1 MSTRVSNAA
10 RRTPGGLVDIV
21 SGSFGAGH
29 DAAASAI
36 AHRLQARG
44 IRTRTWDVVELM
56 PGRLG
61 RAVRSGYLRQVQ
73 SAPATWRWLLH
84 AVESH
89 EGVAAGIGRALQTTE
104 GGLLE
109 IAAGGPDAIVS
120 THPFASQALG
130 HLRSRG
136 RLQAPVT
143 TYLTDMSVH
152 RLWVHPGVDE
162 HLAIHDLPAR
172 EALALGARSATV
184 VAPAVST
191 AFGRVAKD
199 PWARAQARRALALPE
214 GERLVLIT
222 GGSCG
227 IGRLIDSARDVAA
240 TGVATPVV
248 LCGTNARLL
257 GRVRERRDMVGLGW
271 VEDMPALLS
280 AVDVVIQNA
289 GGITSLETAAAGVPM
304 ITYRCIAGHGETN
317 AAALDAAGIA
327 PWVRDPDGLGVAL
340 LRALHAKPIGS
351 CARRHLPDVVD
362 TLFPTPAL
370 IA

>member
-1 MSTRVSNAA
+1 MSTRS
-10 RRTPGGLVDIV
+10 TDHLPSDPGGIVDIV

-36 AHRLQARG
+36 ADRLHRRG
-44 IRTRTWDVVELM
+44 VRTRTWDVVELM
-56 PGRLG
+56 PGRVG
-61 RAVRSGYLRQVQ
+61 RVVRSGYLRQVQ

-84 AVESH
+84 VVGRREAM
-89 EGVAAGIGRALQTTE
+89 AATVGHALHTT
-104 GGLLE
+104 GAGLLE
-109 IAAGGPDAIVS
+109 IAAARPDAIVS

-130 HLRSRG
+130 HLRSTG
-136 RLQAPVT
+136 RLDTPVT

-162 HLAIHDLPAR
+162 HLAVHDIPAR

-184 VAPAVST
+184 VEPAVST
-191 AFGRVAKD
+191 AFALAPRD
-199 PWARAQARRALALPE
+199 PWTRARVRRALALPQY
-214 GERLVLIT
+214 GHLALVT

-227 IGRLIDSARDVAA
+227 IGRLLESAREVAA

-257 GRVRERRDMVGLGW
+257 GRVRKRSDMVGLGW
-271 VEDMPALLS
+271 VGDMPALMS

-304 ITYRCIAGHGETN
+304 VTYRCIAGHGETN
-317 AAALDAAGIA
+317 ATALDAAGLA
-327 PWVRDPDGLGVAL
+327 PWVRRPEDLAAAL
-340 LRALHAKPIGS
+340 LEAIH
-351 CARRHLPDVVD
+351 
-362 TLFPTPAL
+362 TTPTPAL